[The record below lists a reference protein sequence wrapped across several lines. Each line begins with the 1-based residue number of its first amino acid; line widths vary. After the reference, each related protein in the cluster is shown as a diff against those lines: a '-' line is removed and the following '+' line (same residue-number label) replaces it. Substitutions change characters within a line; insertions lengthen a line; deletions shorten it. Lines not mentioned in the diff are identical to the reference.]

1 MSDATS
7 TVTELAEFNR
17 RWLVGARQHL
27 SPACAPHSSFWDRW
41 AAVRYLADPFAEPYR
56 QSGELLDA
64 LLESL
69 DPRTAGRLVDDRLA
83 IDQLRADLEQ
93 IGRERGNAVAA
104 AAIACSLL
112 ATLQR
117 WCRGMEDAVRALE
130 PGKVSSRVHDALAC
144 LTMSGAGKP
153 S

>member
-1 MSDATS
+1 MSDATTS
-7 TVTELAEFNR
+7 ATALAAFNR
-17 RWLVGARQHL
+17 RWLDEVREHL

-41 AAVRYLADPFAEPYR
+41 AAVRYLADGFVEPYKL
-56 QSGELLDA
+56 SGELLDA
-64 LLESL
+64 LLEGL
-69 DPRTAGRLVDDRLA
+69 DARTAGRLVDDRQA
-83 IDQLRADLEQ
+83 IDHLREDLDQ

-104 AAIACSLL
+104 AGIACSML

-130 PGKVSSRVHDALAC
+130 PDKVSTQVRDTLAR
-144 LTMSGAGKP
+144 LTMLGAGTP